1 MPFEIE
7 RFHFYTK
14 AVNSTENKFA
24 HIVTLTIGKRA
35 VICSAAD
42 PEYSAEIELF
52 QSAVIPAGFGGYEI
66 ISEDGG
72 FCEAVLLR
80 WKEQI

>member
-14 AVNSTENKFA
+14 AEHKTENKFA
-24 HIVTLTIGKRA
+24 HIITLTIGSKA
-35 VICSAAD
+35 VIQSKQNQKYRCGID
-42 PEYSAEIELF
+42 LF
-52 QSAVIPAGFGGYEI
+52 QSAIIPASFGEYEI

-72 FCEAVLLR
+72 FCEVVLMR
-80 WKEQI
+80 WKTG